1 MMRTPGTYEGATAFA
16 RTTVEY
22 HCMLALGVR
31 SWVPKSTCTRPQRWL
46 IPSAHSKLSRS
57 DHA

>member
-1 MMRTPGTYEGATAFA
+1 MMRTPGTQERATAFA

-22 HCMLALGVR
+22 HSMLAFGVR
-31 SWVPKSTCTRPQRWL
+31 SCVSKSTCTRPQRWL
-46 IPSAHSKLSRS
+46 IPSATRTLSSS

>member
-1 MMRTPGTYEGATAFA
+1 MMRTLGTQEGATAFA

-22 HCMLALGVR
+22 HSMLALGVR
-31 SWVPKSTCTRPQRWL
+31 SWVSKSTCTSPQRWL
-46 IPSAHSKLSRS
+46 IPSAHSKLSSS